1 MEDLLRP
8 VPEEPGDRRSGV
20 ESAVVPSHPHGSH
33 EPPGTNGGH
42 RDRII
47 DATLDC
53 LVTHGV
59 AGTSMRMVAEGAHV
73 SLGSVT
79 HHFVD
84 KDALLSAAFQVFA
97 DRSAARFREYYEGV
111 DSLESAR
118 RATVHMLTDSAASR
132 RGTILGNELYTLSL
146 RRPRH
151 RMVLVQ
157 WTHRCRKVIREHFDA
172 ETTYLLDAFYEG
184 VLLHRSMHLGEYP
197 DESIALA
204 VQRLTPPASYLGRG

>member
-1 MEDLLRP
+1 
-8 VPEEPGDRRSGV
+8 
-20 ESAVVPSHPHGSH
+20 
-33 EPPGTNGGH
+33 
-42 RDRII
+42 
-47 DATLDC
+47 
-53 LVTHGV
+53 
-59 AGTSMRMVAEGAHV
+59 
-73 SLGSVT
+73 
-79 HHFVD
+79 
-84 KDALLSAAFQVFA
+84 
-97 DRSAARFREYYEGV
+97 
-111 DSLESAR
+111 
-118 RATVHMLTDSAASR
+118 MLTDSAASR
-132 RGTILGNELYTLSL
+132 RGTILGSELYTLSL